1 MKKSIILLVGLFLLF
16 AGCNNGNSDNSD
28 NLNNSNNS
36 ENANNSE
43 SASGLFSE
51 SECTIDSTLTL
62 QNGNWEYLELLD
74 TLSGLITFNIKFTI
88 SDNEL
93 DAITYT
99 YFSYNGSQIST
110 EQMAELQSEVSSID
124 NNRLLRNKNLSYK
137 KNSDA
142 TKYFGQGQNEPGN
155 EPYTVKVYF
164 KYLDQ

>member
-1 MKKSIILLVGLFLLF
+1 MKKSIILLVGIFLLF
-16 AGCNNGNSDNSD
+16 AGCNNGNSDNS
-28 NLNNSNNS
+28 NNS
-36 ENANNSE
+36 ENANNSG

-51 SECTIDSTLTL
+51 SECTIGSTLTL

-74 TLSGLITFNIKFTI
+74 TLNGLITYNIKFQI
-88 SDNEL
+88 SDNKL

-110 EQMAELQSEVSSID
+110 EQMAELQEGVSSID
-124 NNRLLRNKNLSYK
+124 KNRLLRNENLSYK

-142 TKYFGQGQNEPGN
+142 TKYFGQGENGPEN

-164 KYLDQ
+164 KYLD

>member
-1 MKKSIILLVGLFLLF
+1 MKKSIILLVGIFLLF
-16 AGCNNGNSDNSD
+16 AGCNNGNSD
-28 NLNNSNNS
+28 NSNNS

-62 QNGNWEYLELLD
+62 QKGNWEYLELLD
-74 TLSGLITFNIKFTI
+74 TLSGLITYNIKFKI

-110 EQMAELQSEVSSID
+110 EEMAELQEGVSSID
-124 NNRLLRNKNLSYK
+124 KNRLLRNQNLSYK

-142 TKYFGQGQNEPGN
+142 TKYFGQGENEPEK

-164 KYLDQ
+164 KYLD